1 MSSRFIAWLFAASL
15 SVPALSGPQLIDS
28 LQAQFKSAG
37 ASEFSA
43 ERGKTLWTQE
53 ITNSKGETHACT
65 NCHGKDLTQP
75 GQHAKTKKTI
85 KPMAMSVNKARFSDE
100 KKVEKWFK
108 RNCKWTWGR
117 ECTPQEQGDILEYMR
132 TL

>member
-1 MSSRFIAWLFAASL
+1 MSSRLLAWLLVAAIAA
-15 SVPALSGPQLIDS
+15 PALSGPQLIDS
-28 LQAQFKSAG
+28 MQAEFKTQG
-37 ASEFSA
+37 AHEFSA
-43 ERGKTLWTQE
+43 AQGKTLWTQE
-53 ITNSKGETHACT
+53 VTNSKGETHACT
-65 NCHGKDLTQP
+65 NCHGNDPAQP

-100 KKVEKWFK
+100 KKVSKWLV

-117 ECTPQEQGDILEYMR
+117 ECTPQEKGDILEYMR